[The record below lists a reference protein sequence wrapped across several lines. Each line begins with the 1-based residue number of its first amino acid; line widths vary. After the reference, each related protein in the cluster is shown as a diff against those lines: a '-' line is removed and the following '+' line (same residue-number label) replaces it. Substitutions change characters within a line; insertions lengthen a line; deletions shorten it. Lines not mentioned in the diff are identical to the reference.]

1 MKRVIT
7 YGSFDLFHQGHYN
20 LLKRAKELGDYL
32 IVGIT
37 TEQYDESRGK
47 LNIQDSLLQ
56 RIDNVRETGFADE
69 IVIEDHEGQKV
80 EDIQKYNIDIFTVGS
95 DWRGKFDHL
104 KNYCEVVYLERTK
117 DISSSDRRIARNPI
131 IQLGMIGTGRIAHR
145 FVGEAR
151 AVSGITIRNV
161 YNPHILSAEKFCDEF
176 TLNTATDNLDRFF
189 EDIDAVYVASPHETH
204 YQYVKAS
211 LLAGKHV
218 LCEKP
223 MVFRESE
230 AKELFEIARN
240 NKLILMEGIKTA
252 YLPGFQKLLGVVKSG
267 AIGEVRDVEACFT
280 RLTPADRREMKD
292 AAYGGAF
299 TEFATYSLLPII
311 KLLGRDYKEIR
322 FDSIKA
328 ENGIDLYTKTS
339 IIYDHGFALAKNGV
353 GVKSEGQLVIAGT
366 NGYILAESPWWLTK
380 SFEVRYEDPNKIEK
394 YTTKY
399 LGYGLRYE
407 ISDFVT
413 MIGLEDKSRVGY
425 KLTRG
430 DSIAMAGIMEKFI
443 GQRRQEDGI
452 FAND

>member
-1 MKRVIT
+1 MKKVIT

-20 LLKRAKELGDYL
+20 LLKRAKALGDYL

-69 IVIEDHEGQKV
+69 ILIEDHEGQKV

-95 DWRGKFDHL
+95 DWCGKFDHL

-151 AVSGITIRNV
+151 AVSGITVRNV

-204 YQYVKAS
+204 YEYVKAS

-240 NKLILMEGIKTA
+240 NRLILMEGIKTA

-280 RLTPADRREMKD
+280 RLTPADRREMMD

-380 SFEVRYEDPNKIEK
+380 SFEVRYEDPTKIEK

-413 MIGLEDKSRVGY
+413 MIGLEDKSRIGY

-430 DSIAMAGIMEKFI
+430 DSIAIAGIMEKFI
-443 GQRRQEDGI
+443 EQRRQESE
-452 FAND
+452 